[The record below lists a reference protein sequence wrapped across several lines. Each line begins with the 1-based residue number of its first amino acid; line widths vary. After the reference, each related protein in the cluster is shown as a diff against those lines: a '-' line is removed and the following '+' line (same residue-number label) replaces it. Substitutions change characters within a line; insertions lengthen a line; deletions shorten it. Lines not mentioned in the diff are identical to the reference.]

1 MIREADADGDNKVSY
16 IGKKILK
23 NQRKPISIC
32 PHWHDSK
39 NKDVTRIGDRTLNY

>member
-23 NQRKPISIC
+23 NQKEINYEKIYFC
-32 PHWHDSK
+32 PH
-39 NKDVTRIGDRTLNY
+39 